1 MFYKSFNKRYILLP
15 ERSLYYTKT
24 PGIGGR
30 IKQRIEDF
38 VVEEIPP
45 QKQEPA
51 GEEYIIFWLEKFN
64 WDTNQILKLIA
75 KKLHVSPDRLKIAGT
90 KDKRALTRQRVS
102 LWDPEKNMEE
112 KLKEVRIRDIKIYN
126 IRRGN
131 KLRLGEL
138 EGNKFMI
145 TIRDIDLPEDDIRSR
160 IENIFSEMKRGIP
173 NIFGPQRFG
182 ETRPITS
189 AVGKE
194 MLKDNFENAVKIYI
208 ADYFEQEPD
217 DAKKARRFLSE
228 NWNLTGFNKKA
239 LTSGRNSCSRA
250 EIYKKALELFPY
262 RLKNERS
269 MLGYLCE
276 HPKDFA
282 GALRRLPKRLRKM
295 FLNAYQAEVWN
306 RAVEEYHAE
315 AKSKNE
321 KTENIIIPL
330 VGYDTELD
338 DENSIHKKI
347 IATLKKDKI
356 KLSDFAIKGMPEL
369 KCFGSE
375 REILL
380 LPKGLKILIIS
391 NDEFN
396 PGKKAVQISF
406 QLPKGSYATV
416 VLMEIM
422 KK

>member
-1 MFYKSFNKRYILLP
+1 MH
-15 ERSLYYTKT
+15 YTKT
-24 PGIGGR
+24 EGIGGR

-45 QKQEPA
+45 QKQESA

-75 KKLHVSPDRLKIAGT
+75 KKLHVSENRMRIAGT

-102 LWDPEKNMEE
+102 LWDSDRNMEE
-112 KLKEVRIRDIKIYN
+112 KLKDVRIKDIKIYN
-126 IRRGN
+126 IKRGN
-131 KLRLGEL
+131 KIRLGEL
-138 EGNKFMI
+138 EGNRFVI
-145 TIRDIDLPEDDIRSR
+145 AIRDIALTEGEIKSR
-160 IENIFSEMKRGIP
+160 VEKIFEEMKTGIP

-208 ADYFEQEPD
+208 ADYFDSEPD
-217 DAKKARRFLSE
+217 DAKKARRFISE
-228 NWNLTGFNKKA
+228 NWNPSGFKK
-239 LTSGRNSCSRA
+239 S
-250 EIYKKALELFPY
+250 LELFPY

-269 MLGYLCE
+269 MLFYLQE
-276 HPKDFA
+276 HPNDFA

-295 FLNAYQAEVWN
+295 FLNAYQAEIWN
-306 RAVEEYHAE
+306 RVAEECYAE
-315 AKSKNE
+315 MKSKNE
-321 KTENIIIPL
+321 KIPL

-338 DENSIHKKI
+338 DDDTIHKKI
-347 IATLKKDKI
+347 LNILKRDKI
-356 KLSDFAIKGMPEL
+356 RLADFAMKGMPEL

-380 LPKGLKILIIS
+380 LPKGLKIIS
-391 NDEFN
+391 ISSDEFN
-396 PGKKAVQISF
+396 PGKKAAQISF